1 MPSSPSDPN
10 QTVDESAAPS
20 GGEDPGSGRER
31 AAAVHE
37 LRRDPSPLALAA
49 LAGSLFTQERTVIQQ
64 ADAYTE
70 MLTADVPL
78 SAYTDNGF
86 AAHLQ
91 GGMMRTSA
99 SARDR

>member
-1 MPSSPSDPN
+1 M
-10 QTVDESAAPS
+10 
-20 GGEDPGSGRER
+20 
-31 AAAVHE
+31 
-37 LRRDPSPLALAA
+37 AA

>member
-49 LAGSLFTQERTVIQQ
+49 LAAVAVPGLDPVRADQIGRASCRERV
-64 ADAYTE
+64 
-70 MLTADVPL
+70 
-78 SAYTDNGF
+78 
-86 AAHLQ
+86 
-91 GGMMRTSA
+91 
-99 SARDR
+99 

>member
-1 MPSSPSDPN
+1 MDVSLPEEACVVEVPVLLLPVEAPPPV
-10 QTVDESAAPS
+10 TVE
-20 GGEDPGSGRER
+20 
-31 AAAVHE
+31 
-37 LRRDPSPLALAA
+37 
-49 LAGSLFTQERTVIQQ
+49 
-64 ADAYTE
+64 
-70 MLTADVPL
+70 VPL

>member
-49 LAGSLFTQERTVIQQ
+49 LAAVAVPGLDPVRLTLPQEESPALRVVGVIDTQGRHWEV
-64 ADAYTE
+64 
-70 MLTADVPL
+70 L
-78 SAYTDNGF
+78 
-86 AAHLQ
+86 
-91 GGMMRTSA
+91 
-99 SARDR
+99 

>member
-37 LRRDPSPLALAA
+37 LRRDSSPLALAGLRA
-49 LAGSLFTQERTVIQQ
+49 RIGRSLSHGMGDIGKKHVFLRKVVSQVARLATPEQYAIQ
-64 ADAYTE
+64 
-70 MLTADVPL
+70 
-78 SAYTDNGF
+78 G
-86 AAHLQ
+86 
-91 GGMMRTSA
+91 
-99 SARDR
+99 